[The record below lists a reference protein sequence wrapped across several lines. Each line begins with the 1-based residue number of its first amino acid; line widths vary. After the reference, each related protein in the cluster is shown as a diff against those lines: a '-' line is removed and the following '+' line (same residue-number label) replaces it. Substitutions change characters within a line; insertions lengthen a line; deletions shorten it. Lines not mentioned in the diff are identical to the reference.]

1 VPLYLAVDIFSLMI
15 NVSIACISCVL
26 EILRVYLS
34 Q

>member
-1 VPLYLAVDIFSLMI
+1 MPLYVAVDIFSVMI
-15 NVSIACISCVL
+15 SICIACISFVL